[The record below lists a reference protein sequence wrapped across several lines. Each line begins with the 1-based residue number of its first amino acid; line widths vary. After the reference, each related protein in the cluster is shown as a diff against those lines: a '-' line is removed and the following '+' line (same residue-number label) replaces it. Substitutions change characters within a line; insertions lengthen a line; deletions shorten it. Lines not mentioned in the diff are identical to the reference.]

1 MKKTLYMV
9 MLIVVACI
17 LGGLIGGAAYGSL
30 GWLGYTT
37 GFDFQPGTF
46 INTSVLTLTFGL
58 SIYIN
63 IAQILL
69 ILVAIYVYYKTAP
82 KLITGK

>member
-1 MKKTLYMV
+1 MKKTLYMI
-9 MLIVVACI
+9 MLIIVACV
-17 LGGLIGGAAYGSL
+17 LGELIGNAAYGSL
-30 GWLGYTT
+30 AWLGYTT
-37 GFDFQPGTF
+37 GFNFQPGTF
-46 INTSVLTLTFGL
+46 INTNVLTLSFGISL
-58 SIYIN
+58 YVN